1 MDQGLVQ
8 KLWSMLAETREFSLP
23 MLNKTVQRLAPF
35 APDHL
40 IWIEIPSRIAAER
53 IAGRTGGNSRFDGR
67 PRIETTARLD
77 KLLDLYNLI
86 MGLFKQHMDSR
97 VTFLRGEDPVAASA
111 ARINLLIKSEM
122 NPD

>member
-1 MDQGLVQ
+1 MALGFARNYGPGTCPEALVDACRDAGIF
-8 KLWSMLAETREFSLP
+8 LADAEQNRATACAFCARP
-23 MLNKTVQRLAPF
+23 
-35 APDHL
+35 L

-86 MGLFKQHMDSR
+86 MGLFKQHMD
-97 VTFLRGEDPVAASA
+97 
-111 ARINLLIKSEM
+111 
-122 NPD
+122 